1 MDEAVAPN
9 LASGTSM
16 AFDVLTSA
24 LLLFKWLTSGVVE
37 GVGVDKEDSLCIEL
51 DKVAWRLMRNCN
63 NSVTGWGAGGSIKL
77 ADGCE
82 LKAGIGNFA
91 RVFRFLQQ
99 RMPHLLHRHWD
110 NSLHQHMAVIKEHYN
125 ENGIYTTS
133 LYKYKEDTWCTIYVT
148 QCGKVQKFSTIKRL
162 RFYV

>member
-9 LASGTSM
+9 LASGTST

-148 QCGKVQKFSTIKRL
+148 PCEKVQKFSTIKRL